1 MLNVLTGIISVA
13 NSYYIYKIVK
23 YMYKVHF
30 TLNIKFVIQTKLT
43 KNPCTNIKVFIV
55 FMFINYSKT
64 FQSLF
69 KVVFNVNVMFQL
81 ICIFDMNGMW
91 NSLCFTQ
98 LAGAPKTNLD
108 HWRNVNEIVCCVSWS
123 CRFVCIAL
131 RKRKD

>member
-81 ICIFDMNGMW
+81 ICIFDMNGM
-91 NSLCFTQ
+91 
-98 LAGAPKTNLD
+98 
-108 HWRNVNEIVCCVSWS
+108 
-123 CRFVCIAL
+123 
-131 RKRKD
+131 